1 MDRQL
6 LFLTI
11 IMFAFGLLMIFSAS
25 SVKAAVHGSPY
36 YIFLRHAIALIISFI
51 TSIFI
56 ILTPTKIYKKIVPI
70 ALYAVI
76 IALLFVFAY
85 GTVIN
90 SVKRWIDLGFFNIQ
104 PSEFAKTI
112 LIVYMG
118 VYYYQ
123 HKNSTSYFV
132 IFKPLLYGI
141 LICFLTFIQPDLGTM
156 SIIFGIIT
164 LIFLSLP
171 INKKIK
177 ATALQIAIGGILI
190 VILFL
195 LLNGKQILKEGQ
207 LVDLIFKSM
216 SKIY

>member
-1 MDRQL
+1 MASL
-6 LFLTI
+6 L
-11 IMFAFGLLMIFSAS
+11 
-25 SVKAAVHGSPY
+25 
-36 YIFLRHAIALIISFI
+36 YIFKTCYSFIISFI
-51 TSIFI
+51 SILLFN
-56 ILTPTKIYKKIVPI
+56 PTKIYKKIVPI

-85 GTVIN
+85 GTVIH

-164 LIFLSLP
+164 LFFYHYQS
-171 INKKIK
+171 IK
-177 ATALQIAIGGILI
+177 RSATALQIAIE
-190 VILFL
+190 V
-195 LLNGKQILKEGQ
+195 
-207 LVDLIFKSM
+207 
-216 SKIY
+216 Y